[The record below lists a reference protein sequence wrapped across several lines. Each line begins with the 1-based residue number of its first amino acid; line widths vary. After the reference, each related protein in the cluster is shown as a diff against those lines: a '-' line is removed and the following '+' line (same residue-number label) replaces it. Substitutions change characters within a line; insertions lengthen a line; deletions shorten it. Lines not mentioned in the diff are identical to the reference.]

1 MAAAVQK
8 EALTLYVHYEPRKAE
23 GEPFKLKLKV
33 PLTKTVGAMTAAFAK
48 AVARSER
55 GYGLTLDASDCF
67 VNRMDAQSTYVRPE
81 ALVSEFDDREEI
93 RVVRRDDVPEPEVD
107 TTNWAA
113 PRPTAFW
120 ISHMKDD
127 GGI

>member
-1 MAAAVQK
+1 MAAAVRK
-8 EALTLYVHYEPRKAE
+8 EAITLFVHYAPRKTE

-33 PLTKTVGAMTAAFAK
+33 PKSKTVAAMTAAFVK

-55 GYGLTLDASDCF
+55 GYGLTLDASDCY
-67 VNRMDAQSTYVRPE
+67 VNRMDAENTYVRPE
-81 ALVSEFDDREEI
+81 ALVSEFSDREQI
-93 RVVRRDDVPEPEVD
+93 RIVRRDDVPEPDVD
-107 TTNWAA
+107 TTNWST

-120 ISHMKDD
+120 ISNMKDD